1 MANPFKSTGSPNRK
15 QRVCGVRELAMD
27 MFHLLR
33 HECCVGCAAAAV
45 AALSPVVTGLTAIAR
60 VLLLPPRR
68 LGARL
73 ISEGASRGA

>member
-1 MANPFKSTGSPNRK
+1 
-15 QRVCGVRELAMD
+15 MD

-60 VLLLPPRR
+60 VFQLSTRIDLFR
-68 LGARL
+68 LYVPSTLQRA
-73 ISEGASRGA
+73 